1 VDTLMMI
8 PACLP
13 PRPVSRLKVPPP
25 PNACDTHVWTP
36 DRATRQRILVPNRAK
51 LYGFPN

>member
-1 VDTLMMI
+1 MI

-13 PRPVSRLKVPPP
+13 PRHVSRPKVLPP
-25 PNACDTHVWTP
+25 PNACDTHLWTP
-36 DRATRQRILVPNRAK
+36 DRATRQRILVTNPAK

>member
-1 VDTLMMI
+1 MI

-13 PRPVSRLKVPPP
+13 PRHVSRPKVPP
-25 PNACDTHVWTP
+25 PNACDTHLWTP
-36 DRATRQRILVPNRAK
+36 DRATRQRILVTNPAK